1 MTIGLLLITHNDIG
15 AQLLLAAKST
25 YGSIPIR
32 TEVLS
37 IDHYD
42 QPSDLTKLTKQYIKL
57 LDQGNGVLIL
67 TDMFG
72 STPSNIGKEFS
83 HLKSVNIV
91 SGINLSMLLHIFNY
105 PKFNL
110 KELTAKAIEGGKNGV
125 IQIKNERK
133 KVIISNKLGLHARAA
148 AKIVTLTNKFQSI
161 IEIVNNGKKADAKSI
176 MKILMLAAPKGT
188 EVTITASGKDEI
200 AAIKS
205 LEKLIEAKFDEES

>member
-133 KVIISNKLGLHARAA
+133 KSN
-148 AKIVTLTNKFQSI
+148 N
-161 IEIVNNGKKADAKSI
+161 
-176 MKILMLAAPKGT
+176 
-188 EVTITASGKDEI
+188 
-200 AAIKS
+200 IK
-205 LEKLIEAKFDEES
+205 